1 MSRAESAVAVSL
13 FANDRGTSGI
23 GRYLKSVVP
32 HLIDAIPESSF
43 HLFAAREDLAVFAGC
58 FERFG
63 PRVRWHLTRAFWNR
77 PPPSL
82 LWHTAWWDFAAR
94 RAGADVLYLPAGN
107 RRLAP
112 FARLPS
118 VAVVHDLSWLH
129 MHGKYDPLRDL
140 YLRRLLPW
148 MIRRS
153 TRIVAI
159 SRSTEDDLVQL
170 AGCPPDRITRI
181 ANGFDATAFHPR
193 DPAASREELQ
203 RDGLEL
209 PERFLLYV
217 SRLEHPGKN
226 HVTLLAAYRR
236 LLDRR
241 PDLPEHLVFAGGRWN
256 GAEAI
261 DATIR
266 DLNLGDRVRSLGF
279 VADKHLPLLYA
290 TATALV
296 FPSLF
301 EGFGL
306 PVIEA
311 QACGLAVAGADCS
324 SIPEVLGGAGL
335 LFDPRDPEAI
345 ADAISVLV
353 EQPDR
358 RAELARRGI
367 ENARK
372 YTWEATAAA
381 TARLLREVIDARRA
395 HTDRA

>member
-1 MSRAESAVAVSL
+1 MPRADCAVAVSL
-13 FANDRGTSGI
+13 FANDRGNSGI

-32 HLIDAIPESSF
+32 RLVDAMPEATF
-43 HLFAAREDLAVFAGC
+43 HLFAARADQSVFAGC
-58 FERFG
+58 FERFDA
-63 PRVRWHLTRAFWNR
+63 RVRWHLTSDFWNR

-82 LWHTAWWDFAAR
+82 VWHAAWWDHAAR
-94 RAGADVLYLPAGN
+94 RAGADALYLPAGN

-129 MHGKYDPLRDL
+129 MKGKYDPLREL

-153 TRIVAI
+153 TRIIAI
-159 SRSTEDDLVQL
+159 SRSTESDLVQL
-170 AGCPPDRITRI
+170 AGCPPGRITRI
-181 ANGFDATAFHPR
+181 ANGFDATQFHPR
-193 DPAASREELQ
+193 DAAASRAQLQ
-203 RDGLEL
+203 QAGVEL

-236 LLDRR
+236 LLDQR
-241 PDLPEHLVFAGGRWN
+241 PDLAERLVFAGGRWN
-256 GAEAI
+256 GAEAV
-261 DATIR
+261 DAAIA
-266 DLNLGDRVRSLGF
+266 DLGLEDRVRRLGF
-279 VADKHLPLLYA
+279 VADAHLPLLYA

-311 QACGLAVAGADCS
+311 QACGLPVAGADAS
-324 SIPEVLGGAGL
+324 SIPEVMGGAGL
-335 LFDPRDPEAI
+335 LFDPLDPQAI
-345 ADAISVLV
+345 ATAITTLID
-353 EQPDR
+353 QPAL
-358 RAELARRGI
+358 RAELARRGL
-367 ENARK
+367 ENARS
-372 YTWEATAAA
+372 YTWEATATA
-381 TARLLREVIDARRA
+381 TARLLRQVIDERRA
-395 HTDRA
+395 ESHRA

>member
-1 MSRAESAVAVSL
+1 MPPTELGVAVSL

-32 HLIDAIPESSF
+32 RLVEAMPEAAF
-43 HLFAAREDLAVFAGC
+43 HLFAAREDLPVFAGC
-58 FERFG
+58 FEGFG
-63 PRVRWHLTRAFWNR
+63 PRVRWHPSSAFWNR

-82 LWHTAWWDFAAR
+82 LWHAAAWDRAAR
-94 RAGADVLYLPAGN
+94 RAGAEVLYLPAGN

-129 MHGKYDPLRDL
+129 MRGKYDPLRGL
-140 YLRRLLPW
+140 YLKKILPW
-148 MIRRS
+148 MIRRA
-153 TRIVAI
+153 TRIIAI
-159 SRSTEDDLVQL
+159 SRSTEDDLVHL
-170 AGCPPDRITRI
+170 AGCPPQRITRI

-193 DPAASREELQ
+193 DAGASRQ
-203 RDGLEL
+203 RLAKDGLAL

-226 HVTLLAAYRR
+226 HVGLLAAYRR

-261 DATIR
+261 DAAIH
-266 DLNLGDRVRSLGF
+266 DFGLGDRVHTLGF
-279 VADKHLPLLYA
+279 VADAHLPLLYA

-306 PVIEA
+306 PIIEA

-335 LFDPRDPEAI
+335 LFDPLDPEAI
-345 ADAISVLV
+345 AGAIATLLDR
-353 EQPDR
+353 PDL

-367 ENARK
+367 ENARG

-381 TARLLREVIDARRA
+381 TAQLLREVIDERRA
-395 HTDRA
+395 HSDRG